1 MIRPLLKPHYI
12 PRPKPKRLP
21 ERKAVTIGIGL
32 LCSTKPKPHLPR
44 PDAIVMIADTMG
56 STETDST
63 DDLHK
68 MWLDDDLRFY
78 AVGAGNLEYGGE
90 LVSIIKDELRDGI
103 KAAGKPTHS
112 VIGTAL
118 NKSFHMLRSEHF
130 RWDIFPQISIQ
141 AVGTLIGP
149 EKLVEEWQRFFLDF
163 QMLFATFDFT
173 GQAVLYLIGQFL
185 DQNGHLIPKTV
196 HLYEFP
202 GCRAIGTGGE
212 NADFWLHYRRQ
223 SLSLSVKQSIYHA
236 YEARRMAARAP
247 TVNDNVDIAIVLPGE
262 KSYLLTEDT
271 PVIDGCPVSL
281 PQLEEMFKKY
291 GPQNTIKDLG
301 HQLSK
306 PSIVQKSKLER

>member
-1 MIRPLLKPHYI
+1 
-12 PRPKPKRLP
+12 
-21 ERKAVTIGIGL
+21 VTIGIGV
-32 LCSTKPKPHLPR
+32 LCSTKPKPYLPR
-44 PDAIVMIADTMG
+44 PDAIAMIADTMG

-68 MWLDDDLRFY
+68 MWLNDDLRFY
-78 AVGAGNLEYGGE
+78 AAGAGNLEYCGE
-90 LVSIIKDELRDGI
+90 LISIIENELRDGI
-103 KAAGKPTHS
+103 KAVGKPTHS
-112 VIGTAL
+112 IIGTAL
-118 NKSFHMLRSEHF
+118 NKSFHILRSQHF
-130 RWDIFPQISIQ
+130 QWDIFPHISIHT
-141 AVGTLIGP
+141 VGTLIP
-149 EKLVEEWQRFFLDF
+149 QEKLVEEWQRFSLNF

-173 GQAVLYLIGQFL
+173 GQALLYLIGQFC

-196 HLYEFP
+196 HLSEFP

-236 YEARRMAARAP
+236 YEARRMAARSP
-247 TVNDNVDIAIVLPGE
+247 TVNDNVEIAIVLPGE
-262 KSYLLTEDT
+262 KSYHLTEDT
-271 PVIDGCPVSL
+271 RVIEGCPVSL

-306 PSIVQKSKLER
+306 PSIVQKSKPEL